1 MKPPTD
7 GMAGG
12 TLPVFE
18 TFHTWQG
25 EGAHAGRAAF
35 FIRTFGCPIQC
46 PWCDS
51 AGTWHPDWVPAK
63 VEKVDVATLVEAAR
77 ATAAGF
83 VVITGGEPT
92 IHDLGPLTRALAE
105 AGLPAH
111 LETAGAYPIRGD
123 FAWVTVS
130 PKRAK
135 PPLVENLARADEIK
149 IIVED
154 ETSIARWW
162 AEIGGEVRARQV
174 WLHPEW
180 SQRANPAVLGA
191 ISAWVKERGDP
202 FRAGYQMHRLY
213 NVDALDP
220 RSRAGIPLGGDPA
233 RGY

>member
-1 MKPPTD
+1 MSD
-7 GMAGG
+7 A

-18 TFHTWQG
+18 TFYTWQG

-46 PWCDS
+46 AWCDS
-51 AGTWHPDWVPAK
+51 AGTWHPDWVPK
-63 VEKVDVATLVEAAR
+63 KIERRTVASLVEAAR

-83 VVITGGEPT
+83 VVVTGGEPT
-92 IHDLGPLTRALAE
+92 IHDLGPLTTALRA
-105 AGLPAH
+105 AGLAVH

-123 FAWVTVS
+123 FDWVTVS

-135 PPLVENLARADEIK
+135 PPLVENLGRADELK

-154 ETSIARWW
+154 DTSIARWW
-162 AEIGGEVRARQV
+162 EEVGGAVKARHV

-180 SQRANPAVLGA
+180 SQRANPVVLRS
-191 ISAWVKERGDP
+191 ISEWVKARGEP

-213 NVDALDP
+213 NVDALDA
-220 RSRAGIPLGGDPA
+220 RARPSIPLGGDPA